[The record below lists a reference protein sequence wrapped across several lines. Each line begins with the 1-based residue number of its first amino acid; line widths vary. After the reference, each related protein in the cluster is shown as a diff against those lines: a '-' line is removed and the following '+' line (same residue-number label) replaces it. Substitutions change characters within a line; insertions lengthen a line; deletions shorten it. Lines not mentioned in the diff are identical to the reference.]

1 LSKTTAPTKATLH
14 AGMEKELFK
23 YQVWAQTNQVE
34 EGGLDNIT
42 DILNISTS
50 NILAKS
56 IFISLR
62 EIIFT
67 LGYIEDMLADPH
79 QWIE

>member
-1 LSKTTAPTKATLH
+1 
-14 AGMEKELFK
+14 MEKELFK

-42 DILNISTS
+42 DILNISIS